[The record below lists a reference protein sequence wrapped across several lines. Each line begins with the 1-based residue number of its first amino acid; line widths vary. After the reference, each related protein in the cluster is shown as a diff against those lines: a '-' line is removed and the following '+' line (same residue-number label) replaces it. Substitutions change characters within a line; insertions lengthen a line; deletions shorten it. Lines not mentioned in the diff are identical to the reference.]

1 MTLQK
6 STSWNRK
13 SIWLFA
19 VAFTGL
25 LNCVAAQDIK
35 TAAGYF
41 DKGELEK
48 AKSAID
54 AAASGTESGKPSVW
68 IWKHK
73 IYKAIGNNP
82 TLKTKH
88 FTALWESYLALKKA
102 ADLPGFDEAYLRE
115 FGTISYNATFEE
127 YYNGYVETASKL
139 MNEGKFIPAYY
150 DFSAAQDVYGLF
162 YKRKLIS
169 SDLDTMITFYAG
181 YCAMKGE
188 DTAGAAA
195 NFQLLANRSASSTD
209 LQIAYGWLSNYLLKT
224 RKDITKARTVCEKG
238 LSFYPNDEY
247 LQSVK
252 QEINRQT
259 GDEESLFGGY
269 EQKIKNGS
277 AVFTDYLS
285 YGADLYD
292 YMFVDKKIESISR
305 SLKELRMVQVLK
317 KALELNSKSG
327 EANYLLGMYYTS
339 KAMELQNEKTVLDT
353 EASNYEAKK
362 DEIQKKITTN
372 ATVSAQ
378 YLEAAVA
385 LLAGSTTEGRKQ
397 NYKGAL
403 SQLINLYKFLNLP
416 DKQKTAEEKLKAL

>member
-1 MTLQK
+1 MSRIRT
-6 STSWNRK
+6 
-13 SIWLFA
+13 WLFA
-19 VAFTGL
+19 LAFTDL
-25 LNCVAAQDIK
+25 LNSVAAQDIK

-54 AAASGTESGKPSVW
+54 AAVSGTESGKPSVW

-73 IYKAIGNNP
+73 VYKAIGNSP

-115 FGTISYNATFEE
+115 FGTISYNKTFEE
-127 YYNGYVETASKL
+127 YYNGYIEGGSKL

-150 DFSAAQDVYGLF
+150 DFSSAQDVSSFF

-195 NFQLLANRSASSTD
+195 NFQLLEA
-209 LQIAYGWLSNYLLKT
+209 K
-224 RKDITKARTVCEKG
+224 TVCEKG
-238 LSFYPNDEY
+238 LSFYPGDEY
-247 LQSVK
+247 LLSVK
-252 QEINRQT
+252 QEISRQT
-259 GDEESLFGGY
+259 GDEEGLFGRY
-269 EQKIKNGS
+269 EQKIKNGT

-292 YMFVDKKIESISR
+292 YLFVEKEIAGTSK

-317 KALELNSKSG
+317 KGLELNNKSG
-327 EANYLLGMYYTS
+327 EANYLLGMYYTG
-339 KAMELQNEKTVLDT
+339 KAMELQNEKMVLDT
-353 EASNYEAKK
+353 EANDYEAKK
-362 DEIQKKITTN
+362 DEIQKKITIN
-372 ATVSAQ
+372 ANISVQ
-378 YLEAAVA
+378 HLEAAVA
-385 LLAGSTTEGRKQ
+385 LLAGSTTESKRQ

-403 SQLINLYKFLNLP
+403 SQLVNLYKFMHLP
-416 DKQKTAEEKLKAL
+416 EMQKAVEEKLKTL

>member
-1 MTLQK
+1 MSRIRT
-6 STSWNRK
+6 
-13 SIWLFA
+13 WLFA
-19 VAFTGL
+19 LAFTGL
-25 LNCVAAQDIK
+25 LNSVAAQDIK

-54 AAASGTESGKPSVW
+54 AAVSGTESGKPSVW

-73 IYKAIGNNP
+73 VYKAIGNSP

-115 FGTISYNATFEE
+115 FGTISYNKTFEE
-127 YYNGYVETASKL
+127 YYNGYIEGGSKL

-150 DFSAAQDVYGLF
+150 DFSSAQDVSSFF

-195 NFQLLANRSASSTD
+195 NFQLLANRSASGAD
-209 LQIAYGWLSNYLLKT
+209 LQIAYGWLSNYLLKS
-224 RKDITKARTVCEKG
+224 RKNITKAKTVCEKG
-238 LSFYPNDEY
+238 LSFYSNDEY

-252 QEINRQT
+252 QEISRQT
-259 GDEESLFGGY
+259 GDEEGLFGRY
-269 EQKIKNGS
+269 EQKIKNGT

-292 YMFVDKKIESISR
+292 YLFVEKEIAGTSK

-317 KALELNSKSG
+317 RG
-327 EANYLLGMYYTS
+327 
-339 KAMELQNEKTVLDT
+339 
-353 EASNYEAKK
+353 
-362 DEIQKKITTN
+362 
-372 ATVSAQ
+372 
-378 YLEAAVA
+378 
-385 LLAGSTTEGRKQ
+385 
-397 NYKGAL
+397 
-403 SQLINLYKFLNLP
+403 
-416 DKQKTAEEKLKAL
+416 